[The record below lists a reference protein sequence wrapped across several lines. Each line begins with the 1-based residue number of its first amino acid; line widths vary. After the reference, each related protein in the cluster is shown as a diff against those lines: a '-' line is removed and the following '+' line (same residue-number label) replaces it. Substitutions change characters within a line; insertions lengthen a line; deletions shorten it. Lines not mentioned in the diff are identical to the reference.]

1 MAQQYY
7 LEGIWQQFVR
17 TNVAFKFFVKNM
29 AGQLEDSTW
38 PITAVLEG
46 PEYLEAKVRRAA
58 LGEYAIEFTD
68 PQYEGDYQMHVLV
81 NGREMYQWLV
91 QLREKRS
98 QPGGTVQFFID
109 GPGLGGGEANKPVFI
124 NINVRN
130 LQGEPVDVEILNFT
144 VLVGVSLKQFK
155 AKVEH
160 ASTGLYRAHFTVP
173 SQGMTPID
181 VRYCGNS
188 VMKPPIM
195 VMFW

>member
-7 LEGIWQQFVR
+7 LEGLWQQFIR

-29 AGQLEDSTW
+29 AGQLEDSHH

-58 LGEYAIEFTD
+58 LGEYIIEFLD

-91 QLREKRS
+91 QLREKRA

-109 GPGLGGGEANKPVFI
+109 GPGLGGGEANKPVHI

-144 VLVGVSLKQFK
+144 VFIGVSLKQFK

-160 ASTGLYRAHFTVP
+160 AQTGLYKAHFTVP
-173 SQGMTPID
+173 AAGLTPID

-188 VMKPPIM
+188 VMRPPIM